1 MTRQRKENNR
11 RASDAL
17 EQSFVI
23 INRRGMFDHATNE
36 LLTRTEEADHLLR
49 TGKYSGFPI
58 FAVAGKV
65 YELAKMKGLGKE
77 IPTD

>member
-1 MTRQRKENNR
+1 
-11 RASDAL
+11 
-17 EQSFVI
+17 
-23 INRRGMFDHATNE
+23 MFDRATNE